1 MELMHIYRKKDIVI
15 AALEYCD
22 TSHFSLI
29 GFLVLFIR

>member
-1 MELMHIYRKKDIVI
+1 MELMHNYRKKDIVI

-29 GFLVLFIR
+29 DVS